1 VLRGIPLRVAAAA
14 AFSVGALLAPAGQ
27 ARAEGESPAWR
38 LPPEPVESSYRGRK
52 VVIDFSR
59 LTPQVTSITVQRE
72 PGGKERREF
81 PSSHGVVITNGSVVW
96 QYLPAERVVVRRPV
110 RRGEGTDVLRP
121 EQLRQAEGSYQ
132 VRSVPVEEAIA
143 GRPSFLVEFAPR
155 QPGTRPLRRV
165 WVDVETGLVL
175 RTEIYSSENRLSWL
189 SAFEQIEYRS
199 TARPD
204 DFQPPPGV
212 PEVPAAEEERCIAP
226 RDAELASGIPVRFP
240 RYLPAGF
247 AQTCIHARRHHDY
260 GEVQVLYSD
269 GLSLLSLF
277 ESTHFREPGGG
288 GRELETP
295 VGVGQLPGRWYD
307 LGLVTAL
314 AWGRPGAYF
323 ALLGELSR
331 DELLKVG
338 ASIGAREELPGAE
351 RHPIQ
356 PKPAAPGR

>member
-1 VLRGIPLRVAAAA
+1 MLRGITLRVAAVA
-14 AFSVGALLAPAGQ
+14 AFSVGALLAPAGA
-27 ARAEGESPAWR
+27 ARAGEDPPAWR
-38 LPPEPVESSYRGRK
+38 LLPEPVESAYRGRK

-59 LTPQVTSITVQRE
+59 LTPQVTSITVLRE

-81 PSSHGVVITNGSVVW
+81 PSSRGVIITNGSVVW
-96 QYLPAERVVVRRPV
+96 QYLPARRVVVRRPV
-110 RRGEGTDVLRP
+110 RRGERTDVLRA

-132 VRSVPVEEAIA
+132 VRGAPVEGSIA
-143 GRPSFLVEFAPR
+143 GRPSFLVEFTPR

-165 WVDVETGLVL
+165 WVDADTGLVL
-175 RTEIYSSENRLSWL
+175 RTEIYNSENRLSWL
-189 SAFEQIEYRS
+189 SAFEQIDYRS
-199 TARPD
+199 SARPG
-204 DFQPPPGV
+204 DFQPPPGI
-212 PEVPAAEEERCIAP
+212 PEVEAAEEEHCLSP
-226 RDAELASGIPVRFP
+226 REAEEASGLAVRLP

-247 AQTCIHARRHHDY
+247 AQTCIQVRRHHDY
-260 GEVQVLYSD
+260 GEVQVVFSD

-288 GRELETP
+288 SGEPETP

-314 AWGRPGAYF
+314 AWGRPGTYF

-338 ASIGAREELPGAE
+338 VSVAASGEPFGAE
-351 RHPIQ
+351 RHLTPQ
-356 PKPAAPGR
+356 KSGAPGR